1 MYVRKSDLFVGTA
14 IILYIVFF
22 ALSPPSVVRTVLSNP
37 AGMAA
42 CFGVAVYTALYHSR
56 AIGALLI
63 VALLASMTKVS
74 EQFAAGGC
82 ASDAVQTSTLVNG
95 GDLSTINDVANAG
108 ACGTACCGNASCTGY
123 TYNSQNKNCHLKS
136 GTITT
141 APGSANFSGA
151 KVTRTA
157 AGTPTLIPGT
167 AGRTLALINKDI
179 DDLKKFGIT
188 ETSDN
193 EAMKKLL
200 AERATFQMSD
210 IPESS
215 TPPAASPPTSP
226 PPAAAAPPKPVMSC
240 NIENFAS
247 Y

>member
-22 ALSPPSVVRTVLSNP
+22 ALSPPSVVSTVLSNP

-82 ASDAVQTSTLVNG
+82 TSDAVQTSTLVNG
-95 GDLSTINDVANAG
+95 GDLTTIPNVANAA
-108 ACGTACCGNASCTGY
+108 ACGTACCGNSACTGY
-123 TYNSQNKNCHLKS
+123 TYNIENKNCHLKS

-141 APGSANFSGA
+141 APGSANFTGA
-151 KVTRTA
+151 KVTRT
-157 AGTPTLIPGT
+157 P
-167 AGRTLALINKDI
+167 
-179 DDLKKFGIT
+179 
-188 ETSDN
+188 
-193 EAMKKLL
+193 
-200 AERATFQMSD
+200 AERTASVENSPPGGGAGGSVD
-210 IPESS
+210 RPGAS
-215 TPPAASPPTSP
+215 TPPAASPPTTP
-226 PPAAAAPPKPVMSC
+226 PPAETAPPKPVMSC